1 MADVLL
7 VKTSYLKKLSGI
19 NTNTDFDLL
28 FPTII
33 MVQDIYIQQILG
45 TPLYEDLKTKII
57 ADPDL
62 SSYPNELALIN
73 DYISKVIVWYCKI
86 ESVIDAKHRN
96 TNAGFVTITTDKTQP
111 VELSDLKYTHDK
123 WLPTAQRYAQLLTD
137 HLILNSSTFPKYLE
151 RTLDGMQPLMKNF
164 TIPVALKGSYV
175 IPKHTNDMGDIC

>member
-7 VKTSYLKKLSGI
+7 VKTAYLKKLSGI
-19 NTNTDFDLL
+19 NANTDFDLL

-45 TPLYEDLKTKII
+45 TPLYNDLKTKII

-73 DYISKVIVWYCKI
+73 DYIAKVIVWYCKI
-86 ESVIDAKHRN
+86 ESVIDTKHRN
-96 TNAGFVTITTDKTQP
+96 MNAGFVTVTTDKTTP

-137 HLILNSSTFPKYLE
+137 HLFLNSSTFPKYLE
-151 RTLDGMQPLMKNF
+151 RTLDGMAPIGKNF
-164 TIPVALKGSYV
+164 TLPVALRSQNTF
-175 IPKHTNDMGDIC
+175 PKYTNDAGDIC